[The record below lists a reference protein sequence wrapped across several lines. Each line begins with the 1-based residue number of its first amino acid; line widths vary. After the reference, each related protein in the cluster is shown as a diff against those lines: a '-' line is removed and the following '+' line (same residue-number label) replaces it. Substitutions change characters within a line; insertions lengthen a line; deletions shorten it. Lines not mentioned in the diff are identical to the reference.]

1 MLFVYSTPAFD
12 KKMQSSDFKVLQSYI
27 NALRKRIEKKQQYTG
42 FTPFN
47 DGYYVKKKLQ
57 YKYRLIARM
66 VQIAAGEIDEDE
78 HELLVFHDLMI
89 RRDPAYNNPSDAH
102 CFCRDPEGFAV
113 KHKYITDDH
122 EQRCHDYC
130 KQRLNEKN
138 VVKPQK
144 TPSNYENEILYGTL
158 RGAKNRDSISIY
170 EMKEWVSS
178 LNDKA
183 NLEILTTFLHRLYE
197 SVVDATLNATL
208 EEKMGWA
215 IQKVEYGS
223 GHKRWYSYY
232 YNPNEMIFALGKIEA
247 SEEDA
252 KNFISKYESIFENFD
267 KNKVLKHISRS
278 YPESVLQNSEDHS
291 LWENIET
298 EKSNNMA
305 LSPEELD
312 ILSSVLN
319 SESREYPLFINGR
332 AGSGKSTILQFL
344 FTSYYFHYL
353 CSKNEHD
360 ASPIYFTY
368 NDKLLTAA
376 RETVDKLLGNHEYL
390 GSINDETYRNYIE
403 DKKKRSRD
411 KSFRNFS
418 AFLLEVAKT
427 KKTGLFL
434 SQNKID
440 FQKFKTLWQKKFQHD
455 QEVMRK
461 TTPEICWHVIR
472 TYIKGDSVEAL
483 MDVQEYEASPS
494 HSISTEMFKLI
505 YEKVW
510 LPWYSTITLFTD
522 KGDQEFEAKPKSEYW
537 DDQDLVRYVLNED
550 EESESG
556 SLLDKYFEENDRF
569 CAIFCDESQDFTHI
583 ELEAILE
590 MSLFLYRN
598 VNQNY
603 IHKIPFVFAGDP
615 FQTLNPTGFSW
626 EATKKGFVDKIARV
640 LDRKAEKVD
649 LNYKELKMNY
659 RSESNIVKF
668 SNTVQIIRAANLNP
682 EKHLIEPQLPWNE
695 EKGSCLFFDWK
706 NTEFWKWLEKN
717 GDVSFILPCESSNRG
732 KFIDD
737 DPILKEHLCRADH
750 VPGKEG
756 GYKYPV
762 FSAQDIKGLEYDKV
776 AVFGFGA
783 FDKNP
788 KDGYN
793 SRFAN
798 LIKKGISETDSHLLE
813 MEYFM
818 NRLYVA
824 VTRPK
829 KQLLILDEPSNTF
842 WDSLKVD
849 QDGEQPVIAWLESII
864 PQNCKNAWNKNGKA
878 IEKFALPIRG
888 RSSLLSGETSG
899 EEREK
904 FAEQQL
910 QLGIDNHDEV
920 QLDLALQR
928 FISIKGESSQ
938 KCAEIKGYIAYVK
951 ADYESAA
958 KDFYEA
964 GKTISANHCW
974 FLAFKEKQNSVLPEM
989 RRLAK
994 EDPDCSDSLQY
1005 KLITHSKNNTLTDFF
1020 VTSLD
1025 ECARLEK
1032 DYAKNLK
1039 NDIFSWDRDYE
1050 SWQNCF
1056 NDILHNLSD
1065 EDLSEAQTKQ
1075 ICNAIDKQNLF
1086 GFDNSLLI
1094 DFYFKRKIYDKLN
1107 EFESQELNSDD
1118 RRKIGIAKA
1127 KSEGFPKNLHTL
1139 SEAKD
1144 YDTICEIY
1152 KHEYEIHKNKIVEL
1166 MDAATIKI
1174 IFEASKQKKNIVD
1187 WSLLICLFSKY
1198 IDVDT
1203 WTAYYNTQ
1211 KKTKTYRQDCIQL
1224 LSLFA
1229 TMRNETFFA
1238 KDIEDKLRQYTK
1250 TDSKESFNLFYI
1262 CCLGIANE
1270 HPVNINL
1277 GACLNAMRAVFQ
1289 DVSTTV
1295 SKYNLTLADL
1305 LQFGRFYEYISSQCE
1320 DKDKPRFWQYAIN
1333 FYEDVQKEPFVKED
1347 QKVTISKRIIF
1358 AKEQI
1363 SEAYERLSRN
1373 RHLKRTEMETHL
1385 MKSNI
1390 YQHEANADRKNN
1402 SISLAEKIE
1411 SLTNSQKEPY
1421 WQTMNIASRA
1431 WQHNGFIIKQETII
1445 TDELIEESFD
1455 KIDSVPQ
1462 NNEIQETQT
1471 LTTKENALPEVTKPQ
1486 IHEVKEM
1493 QILEEKTDAPNS
1505 AIPMESAEDDTT
1517 DKSESES
1524 AAQPSEKN
1532 AEIDNNPVTV
1542 QKNEEKTTSEPNE
1555 IKTVETTVQE
1565 DVDDNQ
1571 PLVYP
1576 DSIILEIAGYK
1587 IKGNTEDEDYSIS
1600 IFAAASS
1607 KLLGSVNSYGP
1618 SPIRQKGLKAY
1629 EDGFSYGDLPKIEI
1643 KLINDCYVVTI
1654 GSISMRVKKALE

>member
-1 MLFVYSTPAFD
+1 
-12 KKMQSSDFKVLQSYI
+12 
-27 NALRKRIEKKQQYTG
+27 
-42 FTPFN
+42 
-47 DGYYVKKKLQ
+47 
-57 YKYRLIARM
+57 
-66 VQIAAGEIDEDE
+66 
-78 HELLVFHDLMI
+78 
-89 RRDPAYNNPSDAH
+89 
-102 CFCRDPEGFAV
+102 
-113 KHKYITDDH
+113 
-122 EQRCHDYC
+122 
-130 KQRLNEKN
+130 
-138 VVKPQK
+138 
-144 TPSNYENEILYGTL
+144 
-158 RGAKNRDSISIY
+158 
-170 EMKEWVSS
+170 
-178 LNDKA
+178 
-183 NLEILTTFLHRLYE
+183 
-197 SVVDATLNATL
+197 
-208 EEKMGWA
+208 
-215 IQKVEYGS
+215 
-223 GHKRWYSYY
+223 
-232 YNPNEMIFALGKIEA
+232 
-247 SEEDA
+247 
-252 KNFISKYESIFENFD
+252 
-267 KNKVLKHISRS
+267 
-278 YPESVLQNSEDHS
+278 
-291 LWENIET
+291 
-298 EKSNNMA
+298 
-305 LSPEELD
+305 
-312 ILSSVLN
+312 
-319 SESREYPLFINGR
+319 
-332 AGSGKSTILQFL
+332 
-344 FTSYYFHYL
+344 
-353 CSKNEHD
+353 
-360 ASPIYFTY
+360 
-368 NDKLLTAA
+368 
-376 RETVDKLLGNHEYL
+376 
-390 GSINDETYRNYIE
+390 
-403 DKKKRSRD
+403 
-411 KSFRNFS
+411 
-418 AFLLEVAKT
+418 
-427 KKTGLFL
+427 
-434 SQNKID
+434 
-440 FQKFKTLWQKKFQHD
+440 
-455 QEVMRK
+455 
-461 TTPEICWHVIR
+461 
-472 TYIKGDSVEAL
+472 
-483 MDVQEYEASPS
+483 
-494 HSISTEMFKLI
+494 
-505 YEKVW
+505 
-510 LPWYSTITLFTD
+510 
-522 KGDQEFEAKPKSEYW
+522 
-537 DDQDLVRYVLNED
+537 
-550 EESESG
+550 
-556 SLLDKYFEENDRF
+556 
-569 CAIFCDESQDFTHI
+569 
-583 ELEAILE
+583 
-590 MSLFLYRN
+590 
-598 VNQNY
+598 
-603 IHKIPFVFAGDP
+603 
-615 FQTLNPTGFSW
+615 
-626 EATKKGFVDKIARV
+626 
-640 LDRKAEKVD
+640 
-649 LNYKELKMNY
+649 MNY

-776 AVFGFGA
+776 VVFGFGA

-788 KDGYN
+788 KDGYS

-1152 KHEYEIHKNKIVEL
+1152 KHEYGIHKDKIVEL

-1174 IFEASKQKKNIVD
+1174 VFDASKQKKYVIE
-1187 WSLLICLFSKY
+1187 WSMLTCLFAKY
-1198 IDVDT
+1198 IDAEAWST
-1203 WTAYYNTQ
+1203 YYNTQ
-1211 KKTKTYRQDCIQL
+1211 RKNKTYRQECIQL
-1224 LSLFA
+1224 LSFFV
-1229 TMRNETFFA
+1229 TKRNESSFA
-1238 KDIEDKLRQYTK
+1238 KEVGDKLRQCIK

-1270 HPVNINL
+1270 HPVNIDL
-1277 GACLNAMRAVFQ
+1277 GACLNAMRSVFL
-1289 DVSTTV
+1289 DVSAAAN
-1295 SKYNLTLADL
+1295 KYDLTLADL

-1333 FYEDVQKEPFVKED
+1333 FYEDVQKVPFVKDD
-1347 QKVTISKRIIF
+1347 QKVAITKRIIF
-1358 AKEQI
+1358 AKERI
-1363 SEAYERLSRN
+1363 SEAYERLSRI
-1373 RHLKRTEMETHL
+1373 RHLKKVEMEAF
-1385 MKSNI
+1385 MIKCKM
-1390 YQHEANADRKNN
+1390 YEHEAFADRKE
-1402 SISLAEKIE
+1402 ISMTLAEKIE
-1411 SLTNSQKEPY
+1411 SLTNIQKDHY

-1431 WQHNGFIIKQETII
+1431 WQHDGYIIKHETII
-1445 TDELIEESFD
+1445 TEEPVEVPSD
-1455 KIDSVPQ
+1455 KVVSAPQ
-1462 NNEIQETQT
+1462 NNEVQEI
-1471 LTTKENALPEVTKPQ
+1471 LTPTIKEDTLPEVTKPQ
-1486 IHEVKEM
+1486 IREIEDTQISEEV
-1493 QILEEKTDAPNS
+1493 TNASNS
-1505 AIPMESAEDDTT
+1505 VIPTESAEEIIT
-1517 DKSESES
+1517 DKSESENI
-1524 AAQPSEKN
+1524 ALPSEKN
-1532 AEIDNNPVTV
+1532 VETGNNPVIV
-1542 QKNEEKTTSEPNE
+1542 QKNEEKKSPEPNE
-1555 IKTVETTVQE
+1555 TKAAEAPIQE
-1565 DVDDNQ
+1565 NVDENL
-1571 PLVYP
+1571 PFVYP
-1576 DSIILEIAGYK
+1576 DSATLVIAGYK
-1587 IKGNTEDEDYSIS
+1587 IEGKKEDEDYSIS
-1600 IFAAASS
+1600 IYASAS
-1607 KLLGSVNSYGP
+1607 GKLLGSVNSYGS
-1618 SPIRQKGLKAY
+1618 SPFRQKGLKID
-1629 EDGFSYGDLPKIEI
+1629 EDGFSYGDLPKIKI
-1643 KLINDCYVVTI
+1643 TLINNCYVVTI
-1654 GSISMRVKKALE
+1654 GSISMKVKKALD

>member
-12 KKMQSSDFKVLQSYI
+12 KKLTTSDFKVLQSYI
-27 NALRKRIEKKQQYTG
+27 DILRKKIEKKQQYTG

-47 DGYYVKKKLQ
+47 NGYYVKKKLQ
-57 YKYRLIARM
+57 YKYRLIART
-66 VQIAAGEIDEDE
+66 VQIAAGEIDNEE

-89 RRDPAYNNPSDAH
+89 RKDPDYNNPSDGH
-102 CFCRDPEGFAV
+102 CFCRDPEGFAQ
-113 KHKYITDDH
+113 KHKYITEDH

-130 KQRLNEKN
+130 KQRLSEKN
-138 VVKPQK
+138 VIKPK
-144 TPSNYENEILYGTL
+144 KAPSNYENEILYGTL
-158 RGAKNRDSISIY
+158 HGAKNRDSISIY

-178 LNDKA
+178 LNDKV
-183 NLEILTTFLHRLYE
+183 NIELLTTFLYKLYE
-197 SVVDATLNATL
+197 TVYDAVINSAYV
-208 EEKMGWA
+208 EKPEWNVQT
-215 IQKVEYGS
+215 IEYGT
-223 GHKRWYSYY
+223 GHKKYFSYY
-232 YNPNEMIFALGKIEA
+232 YNPDEMIFALGRIDA

-252 KNFISKYESIFENFD
+252 LNFISKYETIFDPYD

-278 YPESVLQNSEDHS
+278 YPESVVQNKDDHS

-305 LSPEELD
+305 LSPEELE
-312 ILSSVLN
+312 ILSNVLN
-319 SESREYPLFINGR
+319 SESRKYPLFINGR

-353 CSKNEHD
+353 CSEDDRD

-390 GSINDETYRNYIE
+390 GSIKDEDKKSFIE

-418 AFLLEVAKT
+418 SFLLEVAKM

-455 QEVMRK
+455 QEIMRK

-483 MDVQEYEASPS
+483 MDVQEYESCPS

-505 YEKVW
+505 YDKVW

-522 KGDQEFEAKPKSEYW
+522 KGDQEFEAKPKSDYW

-550 EESESG
+550 EGSETD
-556 SLLDKYFEENDRF
+556 SLLNKYFEENDRF

-590 MSLFLYRN
+590 MSLFLYRK
-598 VNQNY
+598 VNQNF

-659 RSESNIVKF
+659 RSDSNIVKF
-668 SNTVQIIRAANLNP
+668 SNAVQIIRAAHLNP
-682 EKHLIEPQLPWNE
+682 EKHIIEPQLPWNE
-695 EKGSCLFFDWK
+695 ENGSCLFFDWK
-706 NTEFWKWLEKN
+706 NADFWAWLEKN

-750 VPGKEG
+750 IPGKEG

-776 AVFGFGA
+776 VVFGFGA

-829 KQLLILDEPSNTF
+829 KHLLILDEPSNTF
-842 WDSLKVD
+842 WDNLKVD
-849 QDGEQPVIAWLESII
+849 QNGEQPVVAWLESII
-864 PQNCKNAWNKNGKA
+864 PSNCKIAWNKNGKA
-878 IEKFALPIRG
+878 AEKISIPIRG
-888 RSSLLSGETSG
+888 RSTLLSGETTG
-899 EEREK
+899 VEREK

-928 FISIKGESSQ
+928 FIGIKGESSQ

-951 ADYESAA
+951 ADYEAAA
-958 KDFYEA
+958 KEFHAA
-964 GKTISANHCW
+964 GKKISASHCW
-974 FLAFKEKQNSVLPEM
+974 FLAFKDNQTIALSEM
-989 RRLAK
+989 SKLAK
-994 EDPDCSDSLQY
+994 DDPDCSESLQY
-1005 KLITHSKNNTLTDFF
+1005 NLVTHIKRNNLSNFFITALID
-1020 VTSLD
+1020 
-1025 ECARLEK
+1025 CAKFEK

-1050 SWQNCF
+1050 SWQYCF
-1056 NDILHNLSD
+1056 NNILCNLSD
-1065 EDLSEAQTKQ
+1065 EDLSETQAER
-1075 ICNAIDKQNLF
+1075 ICEAIDKQNLF

-1094 DFYFKRKIYDKLN
+1094 DFYFKRKMYKKLS
-1107 EFESQELNSDD
+1107 EFESLELNADD
-1118 RRKIGIAKA
+1118 QMKIRLAKA
-1127 KSEGFPKNLHTL
+1127 KSENFPKNLYTL
-1139 SEAKD
+1139 NEAKD
-1144 YDTICEIY
+1144 FTTICEIY
-1152 KHEYEIHKNKIVEL
+1152 RNEYDVHKDKIVEL
-1166 MDAATIKI
+1166 MDPATIKI
-1174 IFEASKQKKNIVD
+1174 VFEASKQKKYIIE
-1187 WSLLICLFSKY
+1187 WSMLTCLFAKY

-1203 WTAYYNTQ
+1203 WVAYYNTQ
-1211 KKTKTYRQDCIQL
+1211 KKNKTYRQECIQL
-1224 LSLFA
+1224 LSLFSSKR
-1229 TMRNETFFA
+1229 TDNGFA
-1238 KDIEDKLRQYTK
+1238 RDVTDKLRKYAQA
-1250 TDSKESFNLFYI
+1250 DSKESFNLFYI

-1270 HPVNINL
+1270 HPVNVEL
-1277 GACLNAMRAVFQ
+1277 AACLSAMRMAFQ
-1289 DVSTTV
+1289 DVSSTV
-1295 SKYNLTLADL
+1295 NKFDLSLADL

-1320 DKDKPRFWQYAIN
+1320 DKDKPRFWQYAIT
-1333 FYEDVQKEPFVKED
+1333 FYEDIQKESFVKED
-1347 QKVTISKRIIF
+1347 QKVAISKRIIF
-1358 AKEQI
+1358 AKERI
-1363 SEAYERLSRN
+1363 SEAYERLSRI
-1373 RHLKRTEMETHL
+1373 RHLKKVEMEAF
-1385 MKSNI
+1385 MIKCKM
-1390 YQHEANADRKNN
+1390 YEHEAFTDRKE
-1402 SISLAEKIE
+1402 ISMTLAEKIE
-1411 SLTNSQKEPY
+1411 SLTNVQKDHY

-1431 WQHNGFIIKQETII
+1431 WQHDGYIIKHEEPVKENSENIPDI
-1445 TDELIEESFD
+1445 DE
-1455 KIDSVPQ
+1455 SVSL
-1462 NNEIQETQT
+1462 NIETQDAQIST
-1471 LTTKENALPEVTKPQ
+1471 AASELPEVLKKTGSETEKVPSSEEITTETEELVAVKSKEDSPIESSSSENDSQPVEKEIIIEETPIIVPEEPTIKP
-1486 IHEVKEM
+1486 
-1493 QILEEKTDAPNS
+1493 KT
-1505 AIPMESAEDDTT
+1505 ESTLT
-1517 DKSESES
+1517 
-1524 AAQPSEKN
+1524 
-1532 AEIDNNPVTV
+1532 
-1542 QKNEEKTTSEPNE
+1542 
-1555 IKTVETTVQE
+1555 ETIVHVQE
-1565 DVDDNQ
+1565 EPAINQ
-1571 PLVYP
+1571 PLTYP
-1576 DSIILEIAGYK
+1576 ESMSIEIAGYK
-1587 IKGNTEDEDYSIS
+1587 IEGGIEDDDYCISIS
-1600 IFAAASS
+1600 AATGN
-1607 KLLGSVNSYGP
+1607 KFLCSVNSYGP
-1618 SPIRQKGLKAY
+1618 SPKRQKGLAIDS
-1629 EDGFSYGDLPKIEI
+1629 DGLSFTYGELPKIEI
-1643 KLINDCYVVTI
+1643 KLVYDCYVINI
-1654 GSISMRVKKALE
+1654 GSISIKVKKALE